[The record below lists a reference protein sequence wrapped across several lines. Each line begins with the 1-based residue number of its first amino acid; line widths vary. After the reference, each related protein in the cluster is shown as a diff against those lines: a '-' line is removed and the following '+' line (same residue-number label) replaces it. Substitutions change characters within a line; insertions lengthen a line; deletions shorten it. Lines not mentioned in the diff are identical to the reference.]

1 MPSSV
6 VSLCLRVCAVSCLGA
21 VGGGFAQET
30 PAAKGQTPAAA
41 PGAAAPSEFDRQSL
55 AVRTALH
62 YDPSLDTPLKS
73 LISLYREADRL
84 EELIGL
90 YRGHIAQYAEDA
102 GAKAVLIRLLR
113 ELNRAEAD
121 ELVQSAIQQHPD
133 NPLLNYLHYESRARR
148 SDPRALESLARAV
161 DLETKASLRDAWAD
175 RLLEAAG
182 EEGPGRAL
190 GQAYLEKQRRIAG
203 ATAEQSLALA
213 DRMHRHGFHEVALA
227 TLQDAAKKSPAAET
241 GVAVELLTARVQ
253 AALGD
258 RVAAGARLDALLARL
273 AGDHWRRVEIV
284 SLRVGLLTN
293 EADRTRL
300 IDEARKRHE
309 ANPALESAALEYAEL
324 LAIGERRAEALAVL
338 LAASESLPA
347 SERVERQVLAL
358 FDRLNDP
365 KAERAYLSGRLERF
379 PERADLRFRLVKGLF
394 GLGRR
399 DEATAQLDQVA
410 GALPADEL
418 DRRLVELARHLR
430 ETKRFDDAAALFQRI
445 VDAQPDRFEVRREL
459 AEVHLAAEDRAA
471 ARAVLRDLPVND
483 AAIENFLDLVDFM
496 VAAEFLDEA
505 RAALEARLEGAPG
518 NLDLSLPLA
527 TVLAQ
532 SGDQAR
538 AGAIVL
544 ESRAAADTPARY
556 RAWLEAALEVHEAF
570 GDLERFYDDEQQ
582 RLLADAGAAGAATW
596 TPERA
601 ERFLTY
607 CELGEEKRLEARA
620 TQALRNQ
627 LADAT
632 LPPDLKLRLRRL
644 LVKAL
649 ERFPERAGE
658 AEQQLQQLAK
668 EDPARSHDYDLRR
681 ALLYHSLQRS
691 DLARAT
697 LEKVRAASVSDVPVL
712 KAAYPVFIEYGL
724 PAEARRCLE
733 KVTEAEPDDLITWEK
748 RLSLLAAMGEEEEL
762 RRAIRQVLAGGDRVT
777 LGAAS
782 IGSLKLHFVDSLWR
796 SVSKRIGRGQPEALA
811 EVPALLDTVDRE
823 APGTGDRLWSL
834 WARAYVL
841 NARGLTAAR
850 DAVIQEL
857 TALAAR
863 DGRPVEDLAIA
874 FPDGLSISL
883 IAATERLREA
893 PAARPPADE
902 VPAPAGPL
910 AAPELAW
917 AYEID
922 PRARILQ
929 VDFADGTAA
938 ADVLILDSL
947 GQIHR
952 VDRATGKRRWSERF
966 GGEGAADAAGPAESG
981 LVGSGAYHLVPRQG
995 GSISVQ
1001 QLIAPYQS
1009 AALGSP
1015 VAGRSGSRL
1024 PAIKLPRRLV
1034 VDGGGRFYLPAGRQ
1048 IEARSVEDGALAWS
1062 ADLSLPG
1069 EELAEAAAS
1078 GTARPEMQVRIEGDR
1093 VLAFVPETSVVAGL
1107 DRATGKLVWMRQL
1120 GDPKR
1125 ADATPSGGAAE
1136 AGGPVFSLN
1145 SGASVRDG
1153 RLFVYGREAM
1163 ILDTATG
1170 DALWRFDG
1178 GPVRT
1183 FPIEL
1188 LDASVARP
1196 DGPDAA
1202 AAAVTAAAASR
1213 PGYLDHFTPPAGRA
1227 EAVRSFLQHQGA
1239 LVAPATHW
1247 SAARLSLPAAA
1258 SAEIV
1263 PGDRMLLFG
1272 EGGFR
1277 SISLRLPLASAF
1289 HPAEGVFLGA
1299 AGPYAW
1305 FLGTGQLQRVDLRR
1319 GNATAVRL
1327 DADFAGDDSARALLS
1342 GGRIYVIGSAGV
1354 RIYHAHQGSR
1364 IGGWAWPGSVATYRG
1379 QHPELVAAVPA
1390 DAESPPGRV
1399 WQGHV
1404 DSAAATPA
1412 YCLPVR
1418 DRVSGDTLFAI
1429 LGETTVVALRP
1440 QP

>member
-1 MPSSV
+1 M
-6 VSLCLRVCAVSCLGA
+6 
-21 VGGGFAQET
+21 
-30 PAAKGQTPAAA
+30 
-41 PGAAAPSEFDRQSL
+41 
-55 AVRTALH
+55 RTALH
-62 YDPSLDTPLKS
+62 YDASLDTPLKS

-148 SDPRALESLARAV
+148 NDPRALESLARAI

-190 GQAYLEKQRRIAG
+190 AQAYLEKQRQIEG

-213 DRMHRHGFHEVALA
+213 ERMHRHGFHEVALA

-241 GVAVELLTARVQ
+241 GVAIELLTARVQ

-293 EADRTRL
+293 EADRARL

-324 LAIGERRAEALAVL
+324 LAVSERRAEALAVL
-338 LAASESLPA
+338 LAATESLPA
-347 SERVERQVLAL
+347 SERVERQLLAL
-358 FDRLNDP
+358 FDRLNDL
-365 KAERAYLSGRLERF
+365 KAERTYLSSRLERF
-379 PERADLRFRLVKGLF
+379 PDRADLRFRLVKGLF
-394 GLGRR
+394 GLGQR
-399 DEATAQLDQVA
+399 DEAMTQLDQVA

-445 VDAQPDRFEVRREL
+445 IDAQPDRFDVRREL

-496 VAAEFLDEA
+496 VASEFLDEA
-505 RAALEARLEGAPG
+505 RAALEARLESAPG

-538 AGAIVL
+538 ADAIVL

-570 GDLERFYDDEQQ
+570 GDLDLFYDAEQQ
-582 RLLADAGAAGAATW
+582 RLLADAGGAGATTW

-601 ERFLTY
+601 ERFLIY
-607 CELGEEKRLEARA
+607 CELGEEKQLEARV

-668 EDPARSHDYDLRR
+668 EDPTRSHDYDLRR
-681 ALLYHSLQRS
+681 GLLYHSLQRS

-697 LEKVRAASVSDVPVL
+697 LERVKAASVSEVPVL

-762 RRAIRQVLAGGDRVT
+762 RRAIRQLLAGGDRVK

-782 IGSLKLHFVDSLWR
+782 IDSLKLHFVDSLWR
-796 SVSKRIGRGQPEALA
+796 SVSKRLGRGQAEALA

-823 APGTGDRLWSL
+823 APGPGDRLWSL
-834 WARAYVL
+834 WARAYIL
-841 NARGLTAAR
+841 NAQGQTAAR

-863 DGRPVEDLAIA
+863 DGRPVEELAIA
-874 FPDGLSISL
+874 FPDGLTISL
-883 IAATERLREA
+883 IAATELLREA
-893 PAARPPADE
+893 PAAGTPAAE
-902 VPAPAGPL
+902 VTAPAGPL
-910 AAPELAW
+910 TAPELAW

-929 VDFADGTAA
+929 VDFVDQTTAA
-938 ADVLILDSL
+938 DLLILDSL

-952 VDRATGKRRWSERF
+952 VDRATGKLLWSERF
-966 GGEGAADAAGPAESG
+966 GAESMADAAGPADSG
-981 LVGSGAYHLVPRQG
+981 LVGTGAYHVVPQQG

-1001 QLIAPYQS
+1001 QLIAPYQF

-1015 VAGRSGSRL
+1015 MAGRSGFRL

-1034 VDGGGRFYLPAGRQ
+1034 VDDGGRFYLPAGRQ
-1048 IEARSVEDGALAWS
+1048 IEARSVENGALAWS

-1069 EELAEAAAS
+1069 EELTEAGAS
-1078 GTARPEMQVRIEGDR
+1078 GTARPEMQIRIEGDR

-1107 DRATGKLVWMRQL
+1107 DRTTGKLVWMRQL

-1125 ADATPSGGAAE
+1125 ADAPVSGGSPAD
-1136 AGGPVFSLN
+1136 AGAPVFSLN
-1145 SGASVRDG
+1145 SGASIRDG
-1153 RLFVYGREAM
+1153 RLFVFGREAM

-1178 GPVRT
+1178 GSVRT

-1188 LDASVARP
+1188 LDASVARSEE
-1196 DGPDAA
+1196 PDATVA
-1202 AAAVTAAAASR
+1202 ALTAAAATR
-1213 PGYLDHFTPPAGRA
+1213 PGYLDHLTPPAGRA
-1227 EAVRSFLQHQGA
+1227 EAVRSFLQYQGA

-1247 SAARLSLPAAA
+1247 SAARLSLKTAA
-1258 SAEIV
+1258 SAEIAS
-1263 PGDRMLLFG
+1263 GDRLLLFG
-1272 EGGFR
+1272 ERGFR
-1277 SISLRLPLASAF
+1277 SISLRLPLASTF
-1289 HPAEGVFLGA
+1289 HPAEGVFLGT
-1299 AGPYAW
+1299 AGSQAW
-1305 FLGTGQLQRVDLRR
+1305 FFGAGQLQQVDLRQEKS
-1319 GNATAVRL
+1319 TVVRL
-1327 DADFAGDDSARALLS
+1327 DADFAGDQTARALLS
-1342 GGRIYVIGSAGV
+1342 GGRLYVIGAAGV
-1354 RIYHAHQGSR
+1354 RIYHAHQGNR
-1364 IGGWAWPGSVATYRG
+1364 MGGWDWPKAVAAYRG
-1379 QHPELVAAVPA
+1379 QHPELVAAVPT
-1390 DAESPPGRV
+1390 DAEFPPIRA

-1404 DSAAATPA
+1404 DSAAAMPA